1 MNNVSERDHKKMTKR
16 AGKKKS
22 PVKSTNSRKAG
33 SLVPKATGV
42 AKEPDSFFWP
52 ELTEARKSEALSAGR
67 GDAFKRFEDA
77 RLEIRAINER
87 WPIPPALR
95 ERMIFENAR
104 IVIDAKAEPKQKLLA
119 SRILL
124 AMDQA
129 NHKPKDLPE
138 QIIGNQHI
146 TVTQV
151 LQLIETGGEVSDD
164 DLDLRDFKAI
174 PGSADDYA

>member
-1 MNNVSERDHKKMTKR
+1 MTKR

-22 PVKSTNSRKAG
+22 PGKQTKANG
-33 SLVPKATGV
+33 RSLAPKATGE

-52 ELTEARKSEALSAGR
+52 ELTEARKTEAISAGR
-67 GDAFKRFEDA
+67 GDAFKRFEEA
-77 RLEIRAINER
+77 RLEIRAIKER
-87 WPIPPALR
+87 WPIPAALR

-129 NHKPKDLPE
+129 NHKPKDLPD

-151 LQLIETGGEVSDD
+151 LQLIESGGEIGDD